1 MVGLVLDKFDSCLR
15 PWPCL
20 RFCFVRHYFI
30 ILSGRSRGLALLYF
44 IAASAFGR
52 M

>member
-20 RFCFVRHYFI
+20 RFCFVGYFFI
-30 ILSGRSRGLALLYF
+30 ILLVDAYCLAT
-44 IAASAFGR
+44 R
-52 M
+52 